1 MSRKSAI
8 VLASLIVLAVA
19 AFSGGT
25 MLSTG
30 GSGSEDAA
38 VEVGAVPNPLLRGP
52 RAHGPYIVKSN
63 DLIAVSSDTPS
74 VARYPTGHDN
84 DEVSSTG
91 FVPVNP
97 CSLVSRGAAM
107 GLLGGAV
114 SATLEP
120 RGPTCVYAMRGSTDQ
135 ITLVVQETR
144 LGPLRRHARR
154 ASRVRVGSRTGW
166 CMRYGS
172 TSVGVPFRRG
182 EVLHVT
188 GPCDTAA
195 RFAEVALSHIGR

>member
-1 MSRKSAI
+1 MSKKSAI
-8 VLASLIVLAVA
+8 VIASLIVLAVV

-30 GSGSEDAA
+30 GSGSEDAV

-52 RAHGPYIVKSN
+52 RAHRPYIVKSN

-91 FVPVNP
+91 FVPINP

-120 RGPTCVYAMRGSTDQ
+120 RGPTCVYAMRGSAEQ
-135 ITLVVQETR
+135 ITMVIEDTR
-144 LGPLRRHARR
+144 LAGLRRHARK
-154 ASRVRVGSRTGW
+154 ASRVPVGSRTGW
-166 CMRYGS
+166 CMRYAS
-172 TSVGVPFRRG
+172 TSVGVPLSGGRT
-182 EVLHVT
+182 LHVT
-188 GPCDTAA
+188 GPCGTAT
-195 RFAEVALSHIGR
+195 RFATVALAHIRR